1 MQQRIWVIIDFY
13 EGWRKAYNY
22 KSVAL
27 GSKSQIYK
35 LKLRHLGHIS
45 MHSPQNDIKHFNFQ
59 INQVKRVN
67 YAWSDDG
74 DYAIIQL
81 KIMQC
86 MCKRAMTGALLCAE

>member
-1 MQQRIWVIIDFY
+1 MRQIVNVSNVCILVLLLILYVTHFY
-13 EGWRKAYNY
+13 A
-22 KSVAL
+22 
-27 GSKSQIYK
+27 
-35 LKLRHLGHIS
+35 
-45 MHSPQNDIKHFNFQ
+45 HSPKSDIKHFNFQ

-86 MCKRAMTGALLCAE
+86 MCKRAMTGALLCGE

>member
-1 MQQRIWVIIDFY
+1 
-13 EGWRKAYNY
+13 
-22 KSVAL
+22 
-27 GSKSQIYK
+27 
-35 LKLRHLGHIS
+35 
-45 MHSPQNDIKHFNFQ
+45 MHSPQKDIKHFNFQ

-86 MCKRAMTGALLCAE
+86 MCKRAMTGALLCGESCV

>member
-1 MQQRIWVIIDFY
+1 
-13 EGWRKAYNY
+13 
-22 KSVAL
+22 
-27 GSKSQIYK
+27 
-35 LKLRHLGHIS
+35 
-45 MHSPQNDIKHFNFQ
+45 MHSPQNDIKNFNFQ

-86 MCKRAMTGALLCAE
+86 MCKRAMTGALLCGE